1 MKGLAVL
8 AVLFVAIAGA
18 LWLVVRPSD
27 RDLEI
32 HEERIAEALDEADA
46 HLTEATRELN
56 ALRSIKPN
64 ILVLDRD
71 LEAFRAESRQLRA
84 VLGEHRTTRPDPGAP
99 RDPAVDARKETEEKA
114 GALRQRSA
122 DLVVRAGLVAEFM
135 RETQPKV
142 QRMRARFGE
151 LFRLRR
157 QLETA
162 GDLDDAMRV
171 KLDSLQA
178 EVNKKQALAKSV
190 FDAGSRD
197 AEQGRILLGTVSA
210 EVDQVLGEI
219 DALLA
224 LLTAG

>member
-1 MKGLAVL
+1 
-8 AVLFVAIAGA
+8 
-18 LWLVVRPSD
+18 
-27 RDLEI
+27 
-32 HEERIAEALDEADA
+32 
-46 HLTEATRELN
+46 
-56 ALRSIKPN
+56 
-64 ILVLDRD
+64 
-71 LEAFRAESRQLRA
+71 RAESRRLRA
-84 VLGEHRTTRPDPGAP
+84 VLGEHRTTRPDPGSP
-99 RDPAVDARKETEEKA
+99 RDPAIDARKETEKEA
-114 GALRQRSA
+114 GALRDRSA
-122 DLVVRAGLVAEFM
+122 DLVVRSGLVAEFM

-157 QLETA
+157 ELETA